1 MRRAFT
7 LFEVLITVALFGL
20 VLIIVSSLLAGYQ
33 RILRHGTGKLR
44 SLMAAQMVLTELRDE
59 LRGATR
65 VIEPAGSTVTL
76 IELEKIRPEV
86 ARLPAVVPQAPPASW
101 NPNLASHLLSLRYE
115 RQGDV
120 LMRRT
125 LNGPNPSS
133 LPMASGITLLQ
144 ARLDNGLYEIT
155 LEVQENERVRRLQTR
170 VARW

>member
-1 MRRAFT
+1 MKRAFT

-20 VLIIVSSLLAGYQ
+20 VIIIVSGLLVGYQ
-33 RILRHGTGKLR
+33 RILKHGTGKLR
-44 SLMAAQMVLTELRDE
+44 SLMAAQMVLAELRDE
-59 LRGATR
+59 VRGATR
-65 VIEPAGSTVTL
+65 VVEPTGATVTFL
-76 IELEKIRPEV
+76 ELEKIRPEA
-86 ARLPAVVPQAPPASW
+86 ARLPAVVPQSPPASW
-101 NPNLASHLLSLRYE
+101 NPNLATHLLSLRYE

-144 ARLDNGLYEIT
+144 ARLDNGLIEIT
-155 LEVQENERVRRLQTR
+155 LEVQEHEQLRRLQTR